1 MGKKKANETRP
12 VLASRFATASRQRLQ
27 IHSILSLDDSNPNKR
42 LSPMMKRT
50 LLLLAITLIGYT
62 NQAEARLGETVP
74 QCIERYGPVVEKR
87 PARIDKS
94 DPESCV
100 FSRAGISIIIEYRAG
115 LAWNI
120 RYRTIDLILA
130 QVNELLKANM
140 TEGGG
145 WSGAYEVAGVQYR
158 LATDRRSVAAYD
170 PGKRGDLG
178 ILEISSREFNKAW
191 REIYGAKLNNVILEP
206 AQKAGTKELKGF

>member
-1 MGKKKANETRP
+1 MNANKIHPSFHLTTPHP
-12 VLASRFATASRQRLQ
+12 VIEYLR
-27 IHSILSLDDSNPNKR
+27 
-42 LSPMMKRT
+42 MMNRS
-50 LLLLAITLIGYT
+50 LLLIAIAIFSSLG
-62 NQAEARLGETVP
+62 QAEARLGETIP

-87 PARIDKS
+87 AARIEKS

-100 FSRAGISIIIEYRAG
+100 FSRSGISIIIEYRAG

-120 RYRTIDLILA
+120 RYRTIDLIIA

-140 TEGGG
+140 PEGGG

-178 ILEISSREFNKAW
+178 ILEVSSREFNNAW
-191 REIYGAKLNNVILEP
+191 REIYGAKLDTLVLEP
-206 AQKAGTKELKGF
+206 QQKAGTKDLKGF